1 MSVSVLI
8 PAKNEIY
15 LEKTIRDVLLNAEGE
30 IEIIVELDG
39 YIPDPQIVIDDNRV
53 KFIYHKEGIGQRACI
68 NHAAK
73 MAKGEYIMKLDAH
86 CALDKGFD
94 VKLAADC
101 EPSWTVVPRMY
112 NLDIALWKP
121 KPHKLTDYMYIS
133 SPTATQPFRAQ
144 YYTGREYRK
153 QYNNP
158 RLIDDTMACMGPC
171 WFMHKDRFFE
181 QGGCDEEHGSW
192 GAQSVEVSCKA
203 WLSGG
208 ALKVNKK
215 TWFAHWFRTGGI
227 GFPYHL
233 SGHAVEKARKYS
245 QDIWLNNKWPKATRK
260 LHWMIDKF
268 QPPTWGSASSSVKE
282 EGETMDLFKVFYNH
296 IIKGG
301 KNIPKW
307 RGVPCIKLP
316 TDLILYSEILWQ
328 NTPDILIECGTAYG
342 GSALFYADCFNTIG
356 KGQVITIDKAA
367 ISQPEHPRIT
377 YINGRMTAVDTLA
390 KVRELIKDKSVMV
403 VLDGNHSR
411 SQVKRELYYYAPMVT
426 KGQFIV
432 VEDVFQKSGLV
443 QQRGMGGEAIDWF
456 FKTKLSRGFKKEP
469 VDNQFLYCISK
480 GGWIRRIK

>member
-1 MSVSVLI
+1 MLTVII
-8 PAKNEIY
+8 PARNEQY
-15 LEKTIRDVLLNAEGE
+15 LEKTIRDVLANAEGE

-39 YIPDPQIVIDDNRV
+39 YIPDPQIVIGDNRV
-53 KFIYHKEGIGQRACI
+53 LFIHHKESIGQRACI

-73 MAKGEYIMKLDAH
+73 LAKGNFIMKLDAH

-112 NLDIALWKP
+112 NLDIETWKP
-121 KPHKLTDYMYIS
+121 KTHKLTDYMYIS
-133 SPTATQPFRAQ
+133 SPQSDPPFRAQ
-144 YYTGREYRK
+144 YYTGREYNR
-153 QYNNP
+153 QHNNP

-227 GFPYHL
+227 GFPYPIKG
-233 SGHAVEKARKYS
+233 SDQEKARKYS
-245 QDIWLNNKWPKATRK
+245 QDIWLNDKWDKATLK
-260 LHWMIDKF
+260 LQWMVDKF
-268 QPPTWGSASSSVKE
+268 QPPTWNIKQE
-282 EGETMDLFKVFYNH
+282 ETGETMDLFKVFYDH

-316 TDLILYSEILWQ
+316 TDLMLYAEVLWE
-328 NTPDILIECGTAYG
+328 NKPDILIECGTAHG
-342 GSALFYADCFNTIG
+342 GSALFYADVFNNIG
-356 KGQVITIDKAA
+356 KGQVISIDKGA
-367 ISQPEHPRIT
+367 IGQPEHPRIT
-377 YINGRMTAVDTLA
+377 YITGRMTAIDTLE
-390 KVRELIKDKSVMV
+390 KVKELIKDKTVMV
-403 VLDGNHSR
+403 VLDGDHHR
-411 SQVKRELYYYAPMVT
+411 VQVKRELYHYAPMVT

-432 VEDVFQKSGLV
+432 VEDIYQHSGLT
-443 QQRGMGGEAIDWF
+443 QQRGMGGEAVDWF

-469 VDNQFLYCISK
+469 VDNKYLYCISK
-480 GGWIRRIK
+480 GGWIRKIQ